1 MKWPIFLV
9 FITLFSS
16 IYANECRQLFV
27 KFNSIQKSAEIK
39 EATSKMDLK
48 LYGIKNTPQGR
59 REFEKIYAECM
70 SPNSTLL
77 KDRADE
83 KVNTVFSRISYA
95 TMIGG
100 YTYSNWE
107 KPKDLM
113 WFFNL
118 GFGMGFS
125 AVASKIQAALVLDHG
140 HRYHYLVKD
149 YLFGRGT
156 DLTYMGIT
164 FFFPNKEKSEIQ
176 MKLDE
181 LKKSDQ
187 FTEDMIELKKYI
199 DNPNH
204 IERVK
209 KELFNAL
216 SHMDYIDLGLGK
228 HGDIDFNHLT
238 PKDLEDKSV
247 QKVVLAA
254 IIAEEYERK
263 KALLQTGSITTD
275 SFIFDSFYAAL
286 KVPKDIYLQ
295 KISTQVMCLNM
306 FNPSRGVKQVIAIN
320 VVNQVLFAD
329 YFGVAYKILKNEIN
343 GSDENTVERAS
354 RRQK

>member
-1 MKWPIFLV
+1 MKRIV
-9 FITLFSS
+9 FSFILFFTSS
-16 IYANECRQLFV
+16 TPANECRILFS
-27 KFNSIQKSAEIK
+27 KFNQIERTAEIREK
-39 EATSKMDLK
+39 TKKLDLN
-48 LYGIKNTPQGR
+48 LYGIKNTPAGR

-70 SPNSTLL
+70 TPNSTIL

-107 KPKDLM
+107 KPKDIT

-118 GFGMGFS
+118 GFGMGFG
-125 AVASKIQAALVLDHG
+125 AIASKIQSSLIIDQG
-140 HRYHYLVKD
+140 HRFQYLVKD
-149 YLFGRGT
+149 YLFSRGT

-164 FFFPNKEKSEIQ
+164 FFFPNREKNEVQ
-176 MKLDE
+176 VKLDE
-181 LKKSDQ
+181 LKNSPQ
-187 FTEDMIELKKYI
+187 FQADMIELKKYI

-204 IERVK
+204 IERMK
-209 KELFNAL
+209 KEIFNAL
-216 SHMDYIDLGLGK
+216 SHMEFINLGLGK

-247 QKVVLAA
+247 QRVVLAA

-263 KALLQTGSITTD
+263 NAWLQTGSLTTD

-320 VVNQVLFAD
+320 VVNQILFAD
-329 YFGVAYKILKNEIN
+329 YFGVVYKILKNEIN
-343 GSDENTVERAS
+343 GSDENTVERTGK
-354 RRQK
+354 RQK

>member
-1 MKWPIFLV
+1 MKWLNFL
-9 FITLFSS
+9 ILLTISTSS
-16 IYANECRQLFV
+16 LSNECRSLFS
-27 KFNSIQKSAEIK
+27 KFNEIERIAK
-39 EATSKMDLK
+39 VREKTKKLDLK
-48 LYGIKNTPQGR
+48 LYGIKNTPAGR
-59 REFEKIYAECM
+59 REFERIYAECM
-70 SPNSTLL
+70 TPNSTLL

-107 KPKDLM
+107 KPKDIM

-118 GFGMGFS
+118 GFGMGFG
-125 AVASKIQAALVLDHG
+125 AIASKIQSALIIDQG

-164 FFFPNKEKSEIQ
+164 FFFPDKEKNEVQI
-176 MKLDE
+176 KLDE
-181 LKKSDQ
+181 LKHSPQ
-187 FTEDMIELKKYI
+187 FQADMIELKKYI

-204 IERVK
+204 IERFK
-209 KELFNAL
+209 KEIFNAL
-216 SHMDYIDLGLGK
+216 SHMEFINLGLGR

-254 IIAEEYERK
+254 IVAEEYERK
-263 KALLQTGSITTD
+263 NALLQTGSLTTD

-320 VVNQVLFAD
+320 VVNQILFAD
-329 YFGVAYKILKNEIN
+329 YFGVVYKILKSEIN
-343 GSDENTVERAS
+343 GSDENTVERTGK
-354 RRQK
+354 RQK